1 MIEKLQISGIHSDLN
16 DEVESYVRKKI
27 GPLDRYVPKKVRKA
41 AHADVKLKQAQA
53 KKKLDCTCEVIIH
66 LPKETI
72 TIAETETTMLAAID
86 VVENKL
92 KVRLKKY
99 KDTHSV
105 NSLQKRVIRRFWRG
119 G

>member
-1 MIEKLQISGIHSDLN
+1 MIKNLQISGVHSNLT
-16 DEVESYVRKKI
+16 DEVEAYARQKI
-27 GPLDRYVPKKVRKA
+27 GRLDKYVPKKVRKSA
-41 AHADVKLKQAQA
+41 RVDIKLKQSRA

-72 TIAETETTMLAAID
+72 TISETETTMLAAID

-92 KVRLKKY
+92 KNRLKKY

-119 G
+119 